1 MAVKIRDDLE
11 RMQEELKAAL
21 KKPAKERSWV
31 MVLDRKKCV
40 GCQACTVACKSE
52 NVTPPGVAYTVVWE
66 EEIGRYPNVR
76 KRFTPRPCMQCQKPP
91 CVQVCP
97 VHATSKNEEG
107 ICGDRL

>member
-76 KRFTPRPCMQCQKPP
+76 KRFTPPSLYAMSK
-91 CVQVCP
+91 
-97 VHATSKNEEG
+97 TSL
-107 ICGDRL
+107 RASVSSSRHV